1 MNKGLNILHQ
11 LKGDKGLWVVLMF
24 LSIASVLTVY
34 SSTFTKAF
42 VSAGGN
48 TEYYLMKHLMIL
60 IISGFAAWMAYK
72 TPFRWFMK
80 LAPLLLIISVFLL
93 VGVLV
98 FGSDIN
104 QARRWMKV
112 PIIGM
117 SFQPSELAKLSL
129 ILYVAA
135 KLAEKQDTIKDFKRA
150 FLPIILPILIVVG
163 LIAPADLSTAALLFM
178 TCVLMMFIGRV
189 DWKYIALLI
198 LLAVVVLA
206 FLIILGSIFPDLVRL
221 DTWVTRINEF
231 MHNSDG
237 GYQVRQS
244 KMAIAHGHFFG
255 VGPGQSIQR
264 NFLPYPYADFI
275 YAIIVEEYG
284 LFGAFAII
292 GVYFFLLW
300 RIVKLATR
308 STSTFAVV
316 LAVGLALNLV
326 IQAFGNIAVSV
337 QLVPVTG
344 LTLPLVSMGGTSIL
358 IASISI
364 GIMLSISRYVNEEY
378 KRRKIA
384 SKASADEGHH

>member
-1 MNKGLNILHQ
+1 MTKGLQILHQ

-24 LSIASVLTVY
+24 LSIASVLAVY

-48 TEYYLMKHLMIL
+48 TEYYLMKHLAIL
-60 IISGFAAWMAYK
+60 TLSGLAAWVAYK
-72 TPFRWFMK
+72 TPYRWYLK
-80 LAPLLLIISVFLL
+80 IAPLLLIISVILL
-93 VGVLV
+93 IGVLL

-104 QARRWMKV
+104 EARRWMRV

-135 KLAEKQDTIKDFKRA
+135 KLAEKQAHIKDFKKS
-150 FLPIILPILIVVG
+150 FLPIIIPILLVTG
-163 LIAPADLSTAALLFM
+163 LIAPADLSTAILLFI

-189 DWKYIALLI
+189 DLKYIALLI
-198 LLAVVVLA
+198 LLALVVLA
-206 FLIILGSIFPDLVRL
+206 FLIILGAIFPDMVRL
-221 DTWVTRINEF
+221 DTWITRINEF
-231 MHNSDG
+231 LYNTDG

-244 KMAIAHGHFFG
+244 KMAIAHGHLFG

-284 LFGAFAII
+284 LLGAFTII
-292 GVYFFLLW
+292 GIYFFLLW

-308 STSTFAVV
+308 SSSTFAIV
-316 LAVGLALNLV
+316 LAVGLALNIV

-358 IASISI
+358 IASVSI
-364 GIMLSISRYVNEEY
+364 GIMLSISRYVNAEY
-378 KRRKIA
+378 KQKNLA
-384 SKASADEGHH
+384 AKAVDE